1 MDVFIM
7 LVIVITQE
15 PEDYGEHEG
24 EYRVIVK
31 DDIGRYERYYTYL
44 PDAEEVKVDIEIFG
58 DEFILIE
65 D

>member
-1 MDVFIM
+1 M

-15 PEDYGEHEG
+15 PEEYGDHQD

-31 DDIGRYERYYTYL
+31 DDTGRYERYYTYI
-44 PDAEEVKVDIEIFG
+44 PEAEEVKIDIENFG
-58 DEFILIE
+58 EEFILIE